1 MGRDYMLPEIKKSVA
16 KNVVHTTNS
25 GASRAAEKSTL
36 QPDIKDILFDMIT
49 ANPKNRKTME
59 GITNLAGSIAREGL
73 LSPLVVVPANA
84 GYMLISGERRYHAIA
99 ELRKRTPE
107 LKEEFKT
114 IRCVVV
120 EPGDEFKQQIQLIAA
135 NTTARQLTNFEYRNA
150 VADAEKAFSAMAQ
163 RGDKLSGTVQEMT
176 ASVFGVSTR
185 QIRSIK
191 AINDKLIPELRDACD
206 NESISLKAAAKIA
219 MLEASGQRMMYKVYL
234 EKKGISESDIEEY
247 KLSEESKRIAEDG
260 DESGKKARGRAG
272 EGRMLPGLNRLDRSV
287 LNIAQ
292 IAQRTELTD
301 EYRARLGNAGQALLD
316 IARGEAVDIK
326 ALTNSLKQ
334 TFEANSTIE

>member
-1 MGRDYMLPEIKKSVA
+1 
-16 KNVVHTTNS
+16 
-25 GASRAAEKSTL
+25 
-36 QPDIKDILFDMIT
+36 
-49 ANPKNRKTME
+49 
-59 GITNLAGSIAREGL
+59 
-73 LSPLVVVPANA
+73 
-84 GYMLISGERRYHAIA
+84 
-99 ELRKRTPE
+99 
-107 LKEEFKT
+107 
-114 IRCVVV
+114 
-120 EPGDEFKQQIQLIAA
+120 
-135 NTTARQLTNFEYRNA
+135 
-150 VADAEKAFSAMAQ
+150 VADAEKAFSAMVK

-260 DESGKKARGRAG
+260 DESGKKARGKAG